1 MPSSPIQSAV
11 PRSLNFALFLAGC
24 FWLFVAE
31 MLCSR
36 AAQGVSNRLNL
47 AVLYPLLQQAIL
59 VLLLVLGFAALDWL
73 VSRRLDI
80 RSANAIPRRA
90 TLRQE
95 WLRGA
100 ALGWGMLIAA
110 AVPMMVMG
118 VLHPKFWLAPR
129 SWGLALLSLAT
140 LILMSLALE
149 LAFRGYLFLRL
160 IAAIGPFAAT
170 VVLSFVYA
178 LLSTFRPNFTS
189 LSVAVTFLM
198 GVLFC
203 TAYLRTHAL
212 WIGWGMHFA
221 WNAAMGILMG
231 LPVASD
237 VTYSSLVTT
246 NVSGPWWISGGV
258 YGPEGAALTLL
269 ILLAALAVLYRM
281 TRGYAWEYTHAP
293 IVAMGYPMTIAPPAA
308 HTAMEEA
315 ATAQPGPLVQILSR
329 TSTNPSTM
337 PVVEDHLRA
346 TLGADKTD

>member
-1 MPSSPIQSAV
+1 
-11 PRSLNFALFLAGC
+11 
-24 FWLFVAE
+24 
-31 MLCSR
+31 
-36 AAQGVSNRLNL
+36 
-47 AVLYPLLQQAIL
+47 
-59 VLLLVLGFAALDWL
+59 
-73 VSRRLDI
+73 
-80 RSANAIPRRA
+80 
-90 TLRQE
+90 
-95 WLRGA
+95 
-100 ALGWGMLIAA
+100 
-110 AVPMMVMG
+110 
-118 VLHPKFWLAPR
+118 
-129 SWGLALLSLAT
+129 
-140 LILMSLALE
+140 MSLALE

>member
-1 MPSSPIQSAV
+1 
-11 PRSLNFALFLAGC
+11 
-24 FWLFVAE
+24 
-31 MLCSR
+31 
-36 AAQGVSNRLNL
+36 
-47 AVLYPLLQQAIL
+47 
-59 VLLLVLGFAALDWL
+59 
-73 VSRRLDI
+73 
-80 RSANAIPRRA
+80 
-90 TLRQE
+90 
-95 WLRGA
+95 
-100 ALGWGMLIAA
+100 
-110 AVPMMVMG
+110 
-118 VLHPKFWLAPR
+118 
-129 SWGLALLSLAT
+129 
-140 LILMSLALE
+140 
-149 LAFRGYLFLRL
+149 
-160 IAAIGPFAAT
+160 
-170 VVLSFVYA
+170 
-178 LLSTFRPNFTS
+178 
-189 LSVAVTFLM
+189 
-198 GVLFC
+198 
-203 TAYLRTHAL
+203 
-212 WIGWGMHFA
+212 
-221 WNAAMGILMG
+221 MGILMG